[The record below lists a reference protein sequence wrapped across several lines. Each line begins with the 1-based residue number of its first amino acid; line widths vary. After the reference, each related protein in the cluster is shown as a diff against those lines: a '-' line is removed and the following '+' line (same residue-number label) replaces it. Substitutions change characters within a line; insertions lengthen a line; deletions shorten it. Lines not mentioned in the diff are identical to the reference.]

1 MALAWLATRNPDAAR
16 SLGERLSRLND
27 GALFDKEVAQATE
40 AASADLQAALAASDD
55 GSPAAAQA
63 IQAGRVVEQSRNR
76 AFEGVMARDP
86 LLFDNLTWVVERGA
100 AEGRRHTLL
109 FAHNGHVDR
118 SGQANGAP
126 GQKLGR
132 LAADHFGDAYRTI
145 GTDGHRVSL
154 GSQGETFSFTVNAP
168 YRGLFAG
175 TTVGYLEMAAA
186 RGDNAAVLRGSHPMA
201 SAGAPFA
208 AWQALLPMAH
218 SLNVVPAQAWA
229 AVIYVWD
236 AHPATPL
243 P

>member
-27 GALFDKEVAQATE
+27 GALFNKEVAQATE

-63 IQAGRVVEQSRNR
+63 IRAGLVVEQSRNR

-118 SGQANGAP
+118 TGQANGAP
-126 GQKLGR
+126 GQKLGK
-132 LAADHFGDAYRTI
+132 LALHICDILRHVVFLRWFI
-145 GTDGHRVSL
+145 SVPQRVVETQFHTVFPASL
-154 GSQGETFSFTVNAP
+154 
-168 YRGLFAG
+168 RHL
-175 TTVGYLEMAAA
+175 
-186 RGDNAAVLRGSHPMA
+186 GDNVGFHR
-201 SAGAPFA
+201 
-208 AWQALLPMAH
+208 
-218 SLNVVPAQAWA
+218 
-229 AVIYVWD
+229 
-236 AHPATPL
+236 
-243 P
+243 